1 LAQKIL
7 IVDDDIDTL
16 RLVGLMLERQGYE
29 IAVAT
34 RGDQALKKAALVRPD
49 LILLD
54 IMMPEM
60 DGYEVTRRLRMH
72 ADLALIPII
81 MFTAK
86 SMVDDKVAG
95 FEAGAD
101 DYITKPTHPVEL
113 TAHVRAV
120 LSRSHPAQA
129 VAAPHA
135 KIIGFLGARGGM
147 GTTTLALNVGLTLQ
161 DRGQNV
167 IIAEMTPGRG
177 TIALELHIPS
187 PTGLANLLSNPVKDI
202 HLRSVESQLL
212 NHGSGVRLLTASHHP
227 SEIRLEEAT
236 PQMEA
241 VIKNLT
247 TLCNVLVLDLG
258 AGLGEH
264 IRPIVAQC
272 GLVVLVVDPL
282 QPTIQMAKSTMDAL
296 PSSGLDH
303 DRIGVALVSRMR
315 TSLQIPWRDAMSAIG
330 GELVGIVSPAPEHAP
345 QAIQSGEPLV
355 VIHPDSLIVDQIN
368 KVTDAI
374 AKHLEIGPY

>member
-1 LAQKIL
+1 MAQKIL

-34 RGDQALKKAALVRPD
+34 RGDQALRKAATVRPD

-60 DGYEVTRRLRMH
+60 DGYEVTRRLRTH
-72 ADLALIPII
+72 AELANIPII

-113 TAHVRAV
+113 TAHVKAV
-120 LSRSHPAQA
+120 LSRSHPAQSS
-129 VAAPHA
+129 AAPHA
-135 KIIGFLGARGGM
+135 RVIGFLGARGGM

-161 DRGQNV
+161 ERGQNV

-177 TIALELHIPS
+177 TMALELHIPS
-187 PTGLANLLSNPVKDI
+187 PTGLATLLSNPVKDI

-212 NHGSGVRLLTASHHP
+212 NHSSGARLLPASHLP
-227 SEIRLEEAT
+227 SEIPLGAAT

-241 VIKNLT
+241 VVKNLT
-247 TLCNVLVLDLG
+247 SLCNVLVLDLG
-258 AGLGEH
+258 AGLGDH
-264 IRPIVAQC
+264 TRPIVGQC
-272 GLVVLVVDPL
+272 GLIVLVVDPL
-282 QPTIQMAKSTMDAL
+282 QPTIVMAKSTMKAL
-296 PSSGLDH
+296 LSIGLDEEKL
-303 DRIGVALVSRMR
+303 GVALVSRMR
-315 TSLQIPWRDAMSAIG
+315 TSLQIPWRDAMSVIG
-330 GELVGIVSPAPEHAP
+330 GELMGIVSPAPEHAP
-345 QAIQSGEPLV
+345 QAAQSGEPLV
-355 VIHPDSLIVDQIN
+355 VIHPDSLIVDQIH
-368 KVTDAI
+368 KVSDAI
-374 AKHLEIGPY
+374 AKRLEIGPY

>member
-34 RGDQALKKAALVRPD
+34 RGDQALMKAAAVRPD

-60 DGYEVTRRLRMH
+60 DGYEVTRSLRSH
-72 ADLALIPII
+72 ADLAGIPII

-113 TAHVRAV
+113 TAHVKAV

-129 VAAPHA
+129 TSAPHA

-161 DRGQNV
+161 DRAQDV
-167 IIAEMTPGRG
+167 IIAELTPGRG

-187 PTGLANLLSNPVKDI
+187 PTGLATLLSNPVKDI

-212 NHGSGVRLLTASHHP
+212 DHSSGVRLLPASHMP
-227 SEIRLEEAT
+227 GEIRLGEAT

-241 VIKNLT
+241 IVKNLT
-247 TLCNVLVLDLG
+247 TLCTVLVLDLG
-258 AGLGEH
+258 AGFGEH
-264 IRPIVAQC
+264 IRTIVDQC
-272 GLVVLVVDPL
+272 DLIVLVVDPL
-282 QPTIQMAKSTMDAL
+282 QPTIQMAESTMAAL
-296 PSSGLDH
+296 LSNGLD
-303 DRIGVALVSRMR
+303 DERLGVALVSRMR

-330 GELVGIVSPAPEHAP
+330 GKLMGIISPAPEHAP
-345 QAIQSGEPLV
+345 QAVQSGEPLV
-355 VIHPDSLIVDQIN
+355 VIHPDSLIVDQIQ
-368 KVTDAI
+368 KIADAI
-374 AKHLEIGPY
+374 AKQVEIGPY

>member
-1 LAQKIL
+1 MAQKIL

-34 RGDQALKKAALVRPD
+34 RGDQALKKAAVVRPD

-60 DGYEVTRRLRMH
+60 DGYEVTRSLRSH
-72 ADLALIPII
+72 ADLAGIPII

-113 TAHVRAV
+113 TAHVKAV
-120 LSRSHPAQA
+120 LSRSHPARA
-129 VAAPHA
+129 SSAPHA

-161 DRGQNV
+161 DRAQDV
-167 IIAEMTPGRG
+167 IIAELTPGRG

-187 PTGLANLLSNPVKDI
+187 PTGLATLLSNPVKDI

-212 NHGSGVRLLTASHHP
+212 NHSSGVRLLPASHMP
-227 SEIRLEEAT
+227 GEIRLGEAT

-241 VIKNLT
+241 IVKNLT
-247 TLCNVLVLDLG
+247 TLCTVLVLDMG
-258 AGLGEH
+258 AGFGDH
-264 IRPIVAQC
+264 IRAIVDQC
-272 GLVVLVVDPL
+272 DLIVLVVDPL
-282 QPTIQMAKSTMDAL
+282 QPTIQMAESTMAAFH
-296 PSSGLDH
+296 SNGLD
-303 DRIGVALVSRMR
+303 DERLGVALVSRMR
-315 TSLQIPWRDAMSAIG
+315 TSLQIPWRDAMNAIG
-330 GELVGIVSPAPEHAP
+330 GELMGIISPAPEHAP
-345 QAIQSGEPLV
+345 QAVQSGEPLV
-355 VIHPDSLIVDQIN
+355 VIHPDSLIVDQIQ
-368 KVTDAI
+368 KITDAI